1 MRAVHTSLCLVILA
15 LHCVC
20 ADEVARTVNLSN
32 VCAGSYSMHD
42 ALSSD
47 TLYNQVFAWSHG
59 RKVSNWV
66 YEPSSASPEM
76 QTYFHENPALEC
88 VRVHYTADFDMP
100 AVFSAFL
107 NSMHIETRIQIRV
120 KKEVCMHA
128 GRVLV
133 ELATVSE
140 HIVGDVRV
148 ETRSEIGAPDTM
160 STVSHV
166 AIDVPWYA
174 AFLNDHILD
183 SLSRSAREKVDVVA
197 SSLCVPPL
205 PSFSLRRVANRTLAP
220 ERMPNRT
227 RAPRRRH
234 PLSAP

>member
-1 MRAVHTSLCLVILA
+1 MRNVLRNLCLVLA
-15 LHCVC
+15 VAHSLC
-20 ADEVARTVNLSN
+20 AEEVSRTVNLHN
-32 VCAGSYSMHD
+32 ECAGAYSMHD

-47 TLYNQVFAWSHG
+47 TLYNQVFSWSHG

-66 YEPSSASPEM
+66 YEPSAASDEM
-76 QTYFHENPALEC
+76 HGYFRENPALEC

-107 NSMHIETRIQIRV
+107 NSLHIDTRIQIRV

-140 HIVGDVRV
+140 HIVGDVRLA
-148 ETRSEIGAPDTM
+148 TRSEIDSPDVLT
-160 STVSHV
+160 TVSHV

-183 SLSRSAREKVDVVA
+183 SLARSVKEKVDVVA
-197 SSLCVPPL
+197 KSLCTA
-205 PSFSLRRVANRTLAP
+205 PSFSFRRKDNRTRTP
-220 ERMPNRT
+220 SRMPNRT
-227 RAPRRRH
+227 RVPTRRH
-234 PLSAP
+234 ALPAA

>member
-1 MRAVHTSLCLVILA
+1 MRAVHTTLCLVVLA
-15 LHCVC
+15 AHCVC
-20 ADEVARTVNLSN
+20 ADEVARTANLHN
-32 VCAGSYSMHD
+32 ECPGSYSMHD

-47 TLYNQVFAWSHG
+47 TLYNQVYEWSHG
-59 RKVSNWV
+59 RKVSNWA
-66 YEPSSASPEM
+66 YEPSSASDEM
-76 QTYFHENPALEC
+76 RGYFHENPVLEC
-88 VRVHYTADFDMP
+88 VRVRYTADFDMP

-107 NSMHIETRIQIRV
+107 RSLNVDTRIQIRV
-120 KKEVCMHA
+120 KKEVCTHA

-148 ETRSEIGAPDTM
+148 STRSEIRPADTL

-183 SLSRSAREKVDVVA
+183 SLGRSVREKVDVVA
-197 SSLCVPPL
+197 KSLCVAPP

-220 ERMPNRT
+220 
-227 RAPRRRH
+227 RRRH
-234 PLSAP
+234 ALPEQV